1 MTRRVAHGTE
11 KALYRRGLVYMD
23 QRKFR
28 RAAADFAR
36 AVPGVS
42 DARAAEQRA
51 KWCVEH
57 EGDIEEKSAKP

>member
-1 MTRRVAHGTE
+1 
-11 KALYRRGLVYMD
+11 MD